1 MDIGVALIE
10 GLNSIQSILD
20 KDSFH
25 IDPTIENQFI
35 DLHFDEDSLSFLL
48 NQVTGHELQDEFI
61 FKNPDGTLDPNRI
74 LIRESADPI
83 REDIH
88 EYNMYNLIRAG
99 YEAEEKTTID
109 SQNSRYVLIE
119 KKQDH
124 IENNNLIE
132 NNELENNDLK
142 ITIYDDLED
151 LHRNL

>member
-10 GLNSIQSILD
+10 CLNSIQSILD
-20 KDSFH
+20 KDSYSLNPV
-25 IDPTIENQFI
+25 INSQFV
-35 DLHFDEDSLSFLL
+35 DLHFDEDTSDFLL

-74 LIRESADPI
+74 LVRESADPI

-88 EYNMYNLIRAG
+88 EYNYYNLIRAG

-119 KKQDH
+119 KKPEH
-124 IENNNLIE
+124 IENNE
-132 NNELENNDLK
+132 STCDLEIK
-142 ITIYDDLED
+142 IYDDLED

>member
-20 KDSFH
+20 KNSFH

-61 FKNPDGTLDPNRI
+61 FKKPDGTLDSNRI
-74 LIRESADPI
+74 LVRETADPI

-88 EYNMYNLIRAG
+88 EYNYYNLIRADR
-99 YEAEEKTTID
+99 K
-109 SQNSRYVLIE
+109 SVV
-119 KKQDH
+119 
-124 IENNNLIE
+124 
-132 NNELENNDLK
+132 
-142 ITIYDDLED
+142 
-151 LHRNL
+151 